1 MLYDQELVAIADW
14 FDVSTNALRL
24 WNGLSNSS
32 TVKAGLALKIW
43 LEPKK
48 IPAHTLFASEK
59 EIAFVTSFDHFN
71 SMKTHRPSAIKVI
84 KHRVRKGD
92 TLWGISRRY
101 KTPVSM
107 IKAENGVRNRMRL
120 RVGRFIRVPVLSTP
134 PAKGKSARRAAKPT
148 GGGSRYIIRSGDSL
162 WKLSKRFRTSV
173 RQLRRLNGMS
183 KRSRLKIGQ
192 TIKIPS
198 R

>member
-1 MLYDQELVAIADW
+1 MGLTLRYYPVLYDQELVAIADW

-84 KHRVRKGD
+84 KHRVRKGRYPMGYQQ
-92 TLWGISRRY
+92 TL
-101 KTPVSM
+101 
-107 IKAENGVRNRMRL
+107 
-120 RVGRFIRVPVLSTP
+120 
-134 PAKGKSARRAAKPT
+134 
-148 GGGSRYIIRSGDSL
+148 
-162 WKLSKRFRTSV
+162 
-173 RQLRRLNGMS
+173 
-183 KRSRLKIGQ
+183 
-192 TIKIPS
+192 
-198 R
+198 